1 MSFILHQKVLVS
13 KALKGSFNL
22 REKDIL
28 QRDAWEKVCI
38 KRCGEQR
45 KKTMWAANCGIDVET
60 RKTV

>member
-1 MSFILHQKVLVS
+1 MLVT

-28 QRDAWEKVCI
+28 QRDVWEKVCI